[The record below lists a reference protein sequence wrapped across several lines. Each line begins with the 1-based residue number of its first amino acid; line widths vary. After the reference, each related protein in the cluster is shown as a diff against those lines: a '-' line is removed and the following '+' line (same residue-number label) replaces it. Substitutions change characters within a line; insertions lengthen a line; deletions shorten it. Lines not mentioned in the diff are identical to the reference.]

1 MIIQKICANTVVKE
15 SGMVLWNDRNKLR
28 FEVSRACQQK
38 GGFVACIVCDSWR
51 ERVATHRIS
60 KGLNFIFWA
69 APPHM
74 QIAGPGIRTKAQFQ
88 PMLKLWILSPL
99 CRARVWTWER
109 VLQGC
114 RHFHRATS
122 GTWRTLFYSESSLGI
137 QRKFMELRGGLNIQ
151 DQGAIN
157 PLVCFYNIDI
167 FVITILKIETK
178 IAFRKI
184 KHLDCWAKVYGESSP
199 HPVL

>member
-38 GGFVACIVCDSWR
+38 GGVVACIVCDSWR

-60 KGLNFIFWA
+60 KGLNFILFFGPLRRTCKLLGRGSEPRHSFNLCWSCGSLAHCAGLGFEPGNECCRGA
-69 APPHM
+69 AISIVP
-74 QIAGPGIRTKAQFQ
+74 
-88 PMLKLWILSPL
+88 
-99 CRARVWTWER
+99 
-109 VLQGC
+109 LQGPDELY
-114 RHFHRATS
+114 FIQNRA
-122 GTWRTLFYSESSLGI
+122 WGI

-167 FVITILKIETK
+167 FVITILKIK
-178 IAFRKI
+178 QKQ
-184 KHLDCWAKVYGESSP
+184 K
-199 HPVL
+199 

>member
-38 GGFVACIVCDSWR
+38 GGGGCSLYSVWQLTR
-51 ERVATHRIS
+51 EGGNTQDLKRTE
-60 KGLNFIFWA
+60 LYFMFWA

-167 FVITILKIETK
+167 FVITILKIK
-178 IAFRKI
+178 QKQ
-184 KHLDCWAKVYGESSP
+184 K
-199 HPVL
+199 